1 MEPVAHQLTIRALK
15 AHAKTLGLEGSDI
28 QVLLSHVLKKSRTWL
43 VAHENDALP
52 CAQCKQLKAAFS
64 RRAAGE
70 PIAYIT
76 GEREFF
82 SRNFIVTPAVLIPRP
97 ETEALV
103 EFALKHAPRNG
114 KILDVCT
121 GSGCV
126 AISIACERPDLQVYA
141 SDISEAALSVARA
154 NAVKLGAQVH
164 WREGSL
170 LTPWEGEK
178 FALIVANPPYI
189 AQQDPHLQQ
198 GDLRFEPSLALTDGA
213 NGLQMI
219 SALIT
224 QSLSHLQ
231 ADGLLALEHGFD
243 QALAVRK
250 FMQAAA
256 YKKIQTLSDLAGHE
270 RITHASL

>member
-1 MEPVAHQLTIRALK
+1 MEPLTHHLTIRALK
-15 AHAKTLGLEGSDI
+15 AHAKTLGLESSDI
-28 QVLLSHVLKKSRTWL
+28 QVLLSHVLKKNRTWL
-43 VAHENDALP
+43 VAHDDEALP
-52 CAQCKQLKAAFS
+52 VEQCTQLKAAFS
-64 RRAAGE
+64 RRVAGE

-82 SRNFIVTPAVLIPRP
+82 SRNFTVTPAVLIPRP

-103 EFALKHAPRNG
+103 DFALKHAPLNG

-126 AISIACERPDLQVYA
+126 AISIACERPDLEVYA

-154 NAVKLGAQVH
+154 NAAKLQAQVH
-164 WREGSL
+164 WRKGHL
-170 LTPWEGEK
+170 LAPWQGEK

-224 QSLSHLQ
+224 QSLTHLQ
-231 ADGLLALEHGFD
+231 AEGLLALEHGFD
-243 QALAVRK
+243 QAFAVRNLLK
-250 FMQAAA
+250 AAA